1 MRVNVNFKNSN
12 EIHLVSKFAIQKQV
26 ILVSCSCSFE

>member
-26 ILVSCSCSFE
+26 ILNS